1 MLTNHNN
8 SMIGEHRTSNNGP
21 LYKSL
26 SDFININKTQGGS
39 KLETHQ
45 QINKDYR
52 LNFQVSDTEYDIF
65 MKLYRTE
72 IKNKTNCTIM
82 EKSKEI
88 GPLYF
93 DFDIKHELSERL
105 FNSDDL
111 NNIVKLINKIL
122 IKYYSIDT
130 NNDDSEIED
139 DIILL
144 KSYSLMKDEPFYN
157 PDKKL
162 YCDGFHIHYPNIV
175 LNYMDRLFI
184 SEMLNDKL
192 EDDELMKKLTE
203 MTKYPLKEIF
213 DKGVMTKDKWWFL
226 YQSGKNINN
235 NYSIYKVNFIKDNDN
250 NNLEIEKDKDII
262 NELSIRKPGLSQSID
277 IKKKYEKNI
286 EDFISK
292 LNSKKEPNK
301 FFIENNN
308 NNNNNNNI
316 NIGQNIN
323 PVQIKDYEIA
333 KRLVKMFSI
342 KRSNNYEE
350 WRNVGWALYNT
361 SPHLKED
368 FHDFSKLCDEKY
380 NYMDVEEFWNRCTG
394 DHTGQFMSA
403 LHKWAKEDNPEE
415 FGKYLTEKI
424 NKLLDTG
431 DITAEYDIAV
441 SIHEMYKY
449 EYVCSSI
456 KNEIWWQFQ
465 NHRWVMLEKANT
477 LSIKLSTEFA
487 NEFAKLQLI
496 YNQKAIAEQNGQ
508 TADIYFTKSKNIL
521 NLIKKLKKRN
531 NKESLIK
538 ECSYIFYDKTFNDK
552 LDENKYL
559 IGFKNGVYDLR
570 KETRGFRSGR
580 PDDFVSFS
588 TGYDYKE
595 YDINNADIKY
605 IENFVKTVMPVPDDK
620 KYLDCYISSLLQGG
634 NAEQI
639 ILFWTGS
646 GANGKGTLTKL
657 LMKALGDYACTVDV
671 TLLTQKRGN
680 SSSAKPELA
689 DKKGKRWLQMQEPD
703 GDDKLQLGYL
713 KLLTGEDEIQ
723 ARALY
728 HDPFYYT
735 PQFGITLSFNE
746 FPELERVDGGVV
758 RRIKVLN
765 FTQKFV
771 DNPTKNNE
779 HKKDNKLEEKLF
791 SMRQAYIWLLINIYY
806 PEYCNKGLE
815 YFEPES
821 VRQASAQYMDESNL
835 FKTFMTTKYE
845 YSSDK
850 NDIFQINDMWMQYME
865 WHKNRYPSIKQPKQ
879 PKFVDYLKNAEYIV
893 SKSQYKIYNI
903 VPKEIEE

>member
-1 MLTNHNN
+1 MLTTHNN
-8 SMIGEHRTSNNGP
+8 SMTEEHNKSNNAP
-21 LYKSL
+21 IYRSL
-26 SDFININKTQGGS
+26 TDFININKTQAGS

-45 QINKDYR
+45 LISKDYR
-52 LNFQVSDTEYDIF
+52 MNFKVDDNEYDVF
-65 MKLYRTE
+65 MKLYRSE
-72 IKNKTNCTIM
+72 IKNKSFCTIM
-82 EKSKEI
+82 EKSKEL

-93 DFDIKHELSERL
+93 DFDIKSEFKERL
-105 FNSDDL
+105 FDDNNL
-111 NNIVKLINKIL
+111 NNIIKIINKIL
-122 IKYYSIDT
+122 SKYYSIDS
-130 NNDDSEIED
+130 NKDDSEVEE

-144 KSYSLMKDEPFYN
+144 KSYTLMKDTPFYN
-157 PDKKL
+157 PEKKL

-175 LNYMDRLFI
+175 LNYTERLFI
-184 SEMLNDKL
+184 SEMLNEKL
-192 EDDELMKKLTE
+192 ENDEFMKMLSEK
-203 MTKYPLKEIF
+203 TKYPLKEIF

-226 YQSGKNINN
+226 YRSGKCINDH
-235 NYSIYKVNFIKDNDN
+235 YSIYIVKFIKDDEN

-262 NELSIRKPGLSQSID
+262 NELSIRKSNVLSTID
-277 IKKKYEKNI
+277 IKKKYESSLEN
-286 EDFISK
+286 FVSK
-292 LNSKKEPNK
+292 LNSKKDPTK

-308 NNNNNNNI
+308 NTNNTEI
-316 NIGQNIN
+316 IQNIT
-323 PVQIKDYEIA
+323 PTQIKDYEIA

-368 FHDFSKLCDEKY
+368 FHDFSKLCDQKY
-380 NYMDVEEFWNRCTG
+380 NYMDVEDFWNRCTG
-394 DHTGQFMSA
+394 EHTSNFMSA

-431 DITAEYDIAV
+431 DITAEYDIAI
-441 SIHEMYKY
+441 SIYEMYKY
-449 EYVCSSI
+449 EFVCSSI
-456 KNEIWWQFQ
+456 KNEVWWQFQ
-465 NHRWVMLEKANT
+465 DHRWVMLEKANT

-487 NEFAKLQLI
+487 TEFAKLQFI
-496 YNQKAIAEQNGQ
+496 YNQKGIAEQNGQ
-508 TADIYFTKSKNIL
+508 LADMYFKKSQNIL
-521 NLIKKLKKRN
+521 ALIKKLKKRN

-538 ECSYIFYDKTFNDK
+538 ECSNLFYDKTFNDK

-559 IGFKNGVYDLR
+559 IGFKNGIYDLR
-570 KETRGFRSGR
+570 KETRGFRAGR
-580 PDDFVSFS
+580 PDDFISFS
-588 TGYDYKE
+588 TGYDYKV
-595 YDINNADIKY
+595 YDINHSDVKY
-605 IENFVKTVMPVPDDK
+605 IENFIKNIMPVDDDC
-620 KYLDCYISSLLQGG
+620 KYLNCYIASLLQGG

-657 LMKALGDYACTVDV
+657 LMKALGNYACTVDV

-728 HDPFYYT
+728 HDPFYYV

-771 DNPTKNNE
+771 DHPTKTNE

-791 SMRQAYIWLLINIYY
+791 SMRQAYIWLLINVYY
-806 PEYCNKGLE
+806 PLYCDKGLE
-815 YFEPES
+815 FFEPES

-835 FKTFMTTKYE
+835 FKTFMTTKYD
-845 YSSDK
+845 YSQDE
-850 NDIFQINDMWMQYME
+850 NNIIHINDMWMQYLE

-879 PKFVDYLKNAEYIV
+879 PKFVEYLKNAEYIV
-893 SKSQYKIYNI
+893 SKGQYKIYNI
-903 VPKEIEE
+903 INKEIE